1 MCFRFAKGS
10 RIWLI
15 VAASAELLALAF
27 FFNFMDNIF
36 VGVLFFMVTLAVAMV
51 VWFFRDPDREIGMGV
66 VAPADGVVTGVEE
79 RVEADVGGTSL
90 RIVIFMNV
98 HNVHVNRI
106 PLAGTVLSTTH
117 HPGSHIPAF
126 SKDSERNE
134 RQVTV
139 LETEIGRMKLVQIAG
154 TVARRIV
161 PYIEKGD
168 VLAKGERLG
177 IILFGSRVDLYLPA
191 GRVRVVARKGDRM
204 KAGESTVVELV
215 SGNKAQDG
223 GSKT

>member
-10 RIWLI
+10 GIWLI
-15 VAASAELLALAF
+15 VAASVELFALAF
-27 FFNFMDNIF
+27 FLSFMDNIF
-36 VGVLFFMVTLAVAMV
+36 VGVLFFMVTLAVVMV
-51 VWFFRDPDREIGMGV
+51 VWFFRDPDRDIGVGV

-79 RVEADVGGTSL
+79 LVGEDVGGTSL
-90 RIVIFMNV
+90 RIVTFMNI

-106 PLAGTVLSTTH
+106 PLTGTVVSTTH

-139 LETEIGRMKLVQIAG
+139 FETEIGRMKLVQIAG

-168 VLAKGERLG
+168 VLAKGERVG

-191 GRVRVVARKGDRM
+191 GRVRVVVRKGDRM
-204 KAGESTVVELV
+204 KAGESTVAEIV
-215 SGNKAQDG
+215 G
-223 GSKT
+223 GEKEEDSS